1 VLAVYVPFFTVNC
14 GENIKSLAFL
24 WGGGYPSG
32 VVGSWRMTSRAV
44 ERPGRLPKGGEQARI
59 VFSFYPQAI
68 PPSSNE
74 SRRDTG
80 EVFREVSALDSLSHM
95 LPY

>member
-1 VLAVYVPFFTVNC
+1 
-14 GENIKSLAFL
+14 
-24 WGGGYPSG
+24 
-32 VVGSWRMTSRAV
+32 MTSRAV
-44 ERPGRLPKGGEQARI
+44 ERPGGLPKGGEQTRI
-59 VFSFYPQAI
+59 VFFSFYPQAI